1 MSIPERPAAT
11 HYRWEDI
18 PLEQLSPTIARK
30 FVSAEKLMIAQVFL
44 KKGAEV
50 PRHSHFNEQI
60 TFISSGA
67 LQFWLG
73 EDEQQQLIVRAG
85 ELLVIPSNVLHRA
98 YAIEDTLDID
108 IFNPP
113 REDWISGTD
122 SYLRQEKV

>member
-1 MSIPERPAAT
+1 MTIRERPAAI
-11 HYRWEDI
+11 HYRWDDI
-18 PLEQLSPTIARK
+18 PLEHLSATIGRK

-50 PRHSHFNEQI
+50 PRHSHVNEQI

-67 LQFWLG
+67 LQFWIG
-73 EDEQQQLIVRAG
+73 EEEQQQLIVRAG

-98 YAIEDTLDID
+98 YAVEDTLDID

-122 SYLRQEKV
+122 SYLRQEKA